1 MSYRELNLWYSFYNK
16 EPFLSD
22 KIEVQL
28 ATISTLI
35 ASYGGSK
42 LKHEDFMIS
51 HKVKKEQTLK
61 EFEDSIKAKFLVFA
75 KKDK

>member
-1 MSYRELNLWYSFYNK
+1 MSYKELNLWYSFYNK

-35 ASYGGSK
+35 ASFGGSK
-42 LKHEDFMIS
+42 LKHDDFMIS
-51 HKVKKEQTLK
+51 NRSKQEVTLK
-61 EFEDSIKAKFLVFA
+61 DFEDGIKAKFLVFA

>member
-1 MSYRELNLWYSFYNK
+1 MSYKDLYEWYEYHK
-16 EPFLSD
+16 AEPFMVD
-22 KIEVQL
+22 RIEIQL

-35 ASYGGSK
+35 AGFGGSK
-42 LKHEDFMIS
+42 LKHNDFMIS

-61 EFEDSIKAKFLVFA
+61 EFEDDIKAKFLVFA